1 MSDSA
6 LSDSAISLAFGERRG
21 LVWARSAS
29 ALLVVVLLAGLG
41 AANVA
46 LRARWHEVED
56 GVLWGDRAH
65 AVTAL
70 EVAAGSAAARAG
82 VRPGDVLLAIN
93 GARVETPDD
102 VTAYQH

>member
-1 MSDSA
+1 MSDSS
-6 LSDSAISLAFGERRG
+6 LSPAFGGDRG

-41 AANVA
+41 VANIA

-56 GVLWGDRAH
+56 GVLWGERGR

-70 EVAAGSAAARAG
+70 DVAAGSAAARAG
-82 VRPGDVLLAIN
+82 VRPDDVLVSIN
-93 GARVETPDD
+93 GSRVETPAD
-102 VTAYQH
+102 VTAFE